1 MTQKF
6 KVVADNGEVDFESDL
21 TFITTCIQGAQTQ
34 TAVMIAPDIDMST
47 PMIGMLSNICYSAVS
62 SFLKATEH
70 VEMSEDFKTIFED
83 FITSLDVYDRR
94 TNPVNSNKRGNER
107 NLRKEQKKKKK
118 NENSKL

>member
-1 MTQKF
+1 MTQRF

-34 TAVMIAPDIDMST
+34 TAVMIAPDIDMSR

-70 VEMSEDFKTIFED
+70 VEMSEDFKAIFED

-94 TNPVNSNKRGNER
+94 TNPVNSNQRGNE
-107 NLRKEQKKKKK
+107 
-118 NENSKL
+118 SVH